1 MGIILT
7 ILKLIIILGV
17 VASIHEF
24 GHFIFAK
31 LFKMRVEEFAIGF
44 GKAIWSK
51 EFKGTKFSIR
61 CLPLGGYCAIDG
73 EDGESD
79 NKDAFCNK
87 AWWKRIIVLV
97 AGVLFNAIL
106 AIIVF
111 VSINLS
117 GDTYT
122 NVIKDIDEKSIAY
135 EIGLRDGDKIKS
147 INGSKTNI
155 LQDIA
160 TYSDVSKDNI
170 EIVYERDGKE
180 GKIVTDQL
188 IETIGYIGVYFD
200 AKAEGEISSKI
211 EMVEGGSAAQKAG
224 LRSGDVI
231 KSVNGQKTELSREV
245 INIIYQNA
253 EKEVEL
259 VYERDEKEE
268 TVKITPVSKRIFA
281 IGDFSTQK
289 VDTNIY
295 YAFCKAGTNVK
306 QIVGSYVN
314 LFKGNVSVNQ
324 LSGIVGMGEV
334 VSKTDGAFEF
344 LNLLGIISLAVGI
357 ANIMPFPP
365 LDGGKVVLVLIE
377 AITKKKISCK
387 IEAILSYIGWALLLG
402 LTLYVTYNDI
412 VRIF

>member
-7 ILKLIIILGV
+7 ILKLIVILGV

-31 LFKMRVEEFAIGF
+31 LFKMKVDEFAIGF

-51 EFKGTKFSIR
+51 EYKGTKFSLR

-73 EDGESD
+73 EDGTSD

-97 AGVLFNAIL
+97 AGVVFNAIL
-106 AIIVF
+106 ATIIF
-111 VSINLS
+111 ISINLP

-122 NVIKDIDEKSIAY
+122 NVITDIDETSIAY
-135 EIGLRDGDKIKS
+135 EIGLRNGDKIKS
-147 INGSKTNI
+147 INNDKIKI
-155 LQDIA
+155 LQDISL
-160 TYSDVSKDNI
+160 YNDLSNENI

-180 GKIVTDQL
+180 EKIITDEL
-188 IETIGYIGVYFD
+188 VKDIGYIGVYFD
-200 AKAEGEISSKI
+200 AKAEEITSKI
-211 EMVEGGSAAQKAG
+211 DMVEGGSAAQKAG

-231 KSVNGQKTELSREV
+231 KSINGIETKLSSDV
-245 INIIYQNA
+245 INIVYQNP
-253 EKEVEL
+253 EKEIEL
-259 VYERDEKEE
+259 VYERDGKEYTE
-268 TVKITPVSKRIFA
+268 MIIPVSKKVFS
-281 IGDFSTQK
+281 IGNFSTEK

-295 YAFCKAGTNVK
+295 YAFCKAGTNIK
-306 QIVGSYVN
+306 QIIGSYVD

-334 VSKTDGAFEF
+334 VSKTDGLVEF
-344 LNLLGIISLAVGI
+344 LNLLAIISLAVGI

-377 AITKKKISCK
+377 AITRKKISYK
-387 IEAILSYIGWALLLG
+387 VEAVLSYIGLALLLG

>member
-31 LFKMRVEEFAIGF
+31 LFKMKVDEFAIGF

-51 EFKGTKFSIR
+51 EYKGTKFSLR

-79 NKDAFCNK
+79 NEAAFCNK

-97 AGVLFNAIL
+97 AGVVFNAIL
-106 AIIVF
+106 AVVIF
-111 VSINLS
+111 VSINLP

-122 NVIKDIDEKSIAY
+122 NVITDIDETSIAY
-135 EIGLRDGDKIKS
+135 EIGLRNGDTIKE
-147 INGSKTNI
+147 INGRNINI
-155 LQDIA
+155 LQDIS
-160 TYSDVSKDNI
+160 TFSDVSGKTI

-180 GKIVTDQL
+180 YKITTDKL
-188 IETIGYIGVYFD
+188 IQTIGYIGVYFD
-200 AKAEGEISSKI
+200 ADSEIITSKI
-211 EMVEGGSAAQKAG
+211 DMVEGGSAAQKAG
-224 LRSGDVI
+224 LRSGDI
-231 KSVNGQKTELSREV
+231 ITSVNGQKTELSKDV
-245 INIIYQNA
+245 INIIYQNPD
-253 EKEVEL
+253 KEVDIT
-259 VYERDEKEE
+259 YERDGEE
-268 TVKITPVSKRIFA
+268 YTEKITPASKEIFS
-281 IGDFSTQK
+281 IGNFSTEK

-295 YAFCKAGTNVK
+295 YAFCKAGTNIK
-306 QIVGSYVN
+306 QIIGSYVD

-334 VSKTDGAFEF
+334 VSKTEGWLDF
-344 LNLLGIISLAVGI
+344 LNLLAIISMAVGV

-365 LDGGKVVLVLIE
+365 LDGGKVVLVLVE
-377 AITKKKISCK
+377 AITRKKVSVKV
-387 IEAILSYIGWALLLG
+387 EAILSYIGLALLLG

>member
-31 LFKMRVEEFAIGF
+31 LFKMKVDEFAIGF

-51 EFKGTKFSIR
+51 EYKGTKFSLR

-73 EDGESD
+73 EEGESD
-79 NKDAFCNK
+79 NENAFCNK
-87 AWWKRIIVLV
+87 AWWKRIIVLI
-97 AGVLFNAIL
+97 AGVTFNAIL
-106 AIIVF
+106 ATIIF
-111 VSINLS
+111 VSINLP

-122 NVIKDIDEKSIAY
+122 NVITDIDETSIAY
-135 EIGLRDGDKIKS
+135 EIGLRNDDEIKE
-147 INGSKTNI
+147 INGRNINI
-155 LQDIA
+155 LQDIS
-160 TYSDVSKDNI
+160 TFNDVSDKTI

-180 GKIVTDQL
+180 YTITTDKL
-188 IETIGYIGVYFD
+188 IQTIGYIGVYFD
-200 AKAEGEISSKI
+200 AKAEVITSKVD
-211 EMVEGGSAAQKAG
+211 MVEGGSAAQKAG
-224 LRSGDVI
+224 LRSGDI
-231 KSVNGQKTELSREV
+231 ITSVNGEKTELSSDV
-245 INIIYQNA
+245 ISIIYKNPG
-253 EKEVEL
+253 KEIDIT
-259 VYERDEKEE
+259 YERDGEE
-268 TVKITPVSKRIFA
+268 YTKKITPASKETFS
-281 IGDFSTQK
+281 IGNFSTEK

-306 QIVGSYVN
+306 QIIGSYVD

-334 VSKTDGAFEF
+334 VSKTEGWLEF
-344 LNLLGIISLAVGI
+344 LNLLAIISMAVGV

-365 LDGGKVVLVLIE
+365 LDGGKVVLVLVE
-377 AITKKKISCK
+377 AITRKKVSIKV
-387 IEAILSYIGWALLLG
+387 EAILSYIGLALLIG

-412 VRIF
+412 IRIF